1 MSTFL
6 TIRKNQ
12 KNIKEAFVRSQKA
25 ESLKFQRD
33 FRDRIEKFDSVAKIR
48 RREMVENHKVIDAEF
63 RMDQK
68 LELDA
73 LVKEHDDELEKF
85 RKSIVKKTESN
96 DELSFSIP
104 CQKKVYNPT
113 IKRKLIE
120 EFLTSGKK
128 VKCSGTDSIY
138 NEVILLDEETNEND
152 ENLPTTSKRSQ
163 EKHNLQKR
171 ADNYEYQPLMEKNLN
186 IILQLSQNEINN
198 EDDQDFV
205 KRLFD

>member
-25 ESLKFQRD
+25 DSVKFQRD

-85 RKSIVKKTESN
+85 RKAIVKKTESN

-104 CQKKVYNPT
+104 CEKKVYNPT

-128 VKCSGTDSIY
+128 VKCSGTDSIIN
-138 NEVILLDEETNEND
+138 NEVILIDEETNEND
-152 ENLPTTSKRSQ
+152 ENLPTTSKSIL
-163 EKHNLQKR
+163 EKR
-171 ADNYEYQPLMEKNLN
+171 ADNYEFQPLMEKNLN

>member
-25 ESLKFQRD
+25 DSVKFQRD

-85 RKSIVKKTESN
+85 RKAIVKKTESN

-104 CQKKVYNPT
+104 CEKKVYNPT

-128 VKCSGTDSIY
+128 VRCSGTDSIIN
-138 NEVILLDEETNEND
+138 NEVILIDEETNEND
-152 ENLPTTSKRSQ
+152 NENLPTTSKRI
-163 EKHNLQKR
+163 LQKR
-171 ADNYEYQPLMEKNLN
+171 ADNYEFQPLMEKNLN
-186 IILQLSQNEINN
+186 IIQQFSQNEINN

>member
-25 ESLKFQRD
+25 DSVKFQRD

-85 RKSIVKKTESN
+85 RKAIVKKTESN

-104 CQKKVYNPT
+104 CEKKVYNPT

-128 VKCSGTDSIY
+128 VKCSGTDSIIN
-138 NEVILLDEETNEND
+138 NEVILIDEETNEND
-152 ENLPTTSKRSQ
+152 ENLPTTSKSIL
-163 EKHNLQKR
+163 EKR
-171 ADNYEYQPLMEKNLN
+171 ADNYEFQPLTEKNLN
-186 IILQLSQNEINN
+186 IILHLSQNEINN

>member
-25 ESLKFQRD
+25 DSVKFQRD

-85 RKSIVKKTESN
+85 RKAIVKKTESN

-104 CQKKVYNPT
+104 CEKKVYNPT

-128 VKCSGTDSIY
+128 VKCSGTDSIIN
-138 NEVILLDEETNEND
+138 NEVILIDEETNEND
-152 ENLPTTSKRSQ
+152 ENLPTTSKSIL
-163 EKHNLQKR
+163 EKR
-171 ADNYEYQPLMEKNLN
+171 ADNYEFQPLMEKNLN

-198 EDDQDFV
+198 EDDHDFV